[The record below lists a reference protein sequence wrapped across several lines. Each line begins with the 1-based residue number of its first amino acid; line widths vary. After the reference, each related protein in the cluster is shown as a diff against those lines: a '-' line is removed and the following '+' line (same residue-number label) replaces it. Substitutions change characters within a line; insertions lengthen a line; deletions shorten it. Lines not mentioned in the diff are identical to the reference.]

1 MNRHDRRME
10 KVCRMENV
18 LEKNVYYFLKFNSEV
33 TSFHEKMKQG

>member
-10 KVCRMENV
+10 KVCKKENIPEENV
-18 LEKNVYYFLKFNSEV
+18 HYFLKNSEV